1 VARGHYFHYNSVG
14 NLLSPLPSLSLSPQR
29 TQPKAGKEKV
39 FYGKGKRFPTFG
51 PEAKE
56 NYNNER
62 KSMEK
67 MSTCPRLESKRRKE
81 KPWTGNV
88 GSGAC
93 DSMVKEVKS
102 QVIQHS
108 GTHFHNIK
116 KEIINPEYESLTTIG
131 RFPWAVS
138 FFYI

>member
-1 VARGHYFHYNSVG
+1 
-14 NLLSPLPSLSLSPQR
+14 LPSLPEARKDWWLR
-29 TQPKAGKEKV
+29 EV

-56 NYNNER
+56 NYNN
-62 KSMEK
+62 SFLTEK

-93 DSMVKEVKS
+93 DSCVKG
-102 QVIQHS
+102 S
-108 GTHFHNIK
+108 GIAGDPTFRYSFSCSFPNI
-116 KEIINPEYESLTTIG
+116 L
-131 RFPWAVS
+131 S
-138 FFYI
+138 FVM

>member
-1 VARGHYFHYNSVG
+1 M
-14 NLLSPLPSLSLSPQR
+14 PSLSLSPQR

-56 NYNNER
+56 NYNN
-62 KSMEK
+62 SFLTEK

-108 GTHFHNIK
+108 GTHFPNI
-116 KEIINPEYESLTTIG
+116 L
-131 RFPWAVS
+131 S
-138 FFYI
+138 FVM